1 MVYYS
6 YTLSLAPKIQ
16 LMDIATLKERHDLV
30 QNSAEARLYLQLGEL
45 LKQLSS
51 KDLPTTVTEKIN
63 KHISVLNNGNFE
75 GRDLKKTVKRQQTE
89 ILKFVEKE
97 LKIVPKNYYRNLWLA
112 LGMSAFGLP
121 LGVAFGLSIGNM
133 GLMALGLPIG
143 MVIGVA
149 VGSSMD
155 KKALERGRQLDIEI
169 KY

>member
-1 MVYYS
+1 MN
-6 YTLSLAPKIQ
+6 
-16 LMDIATLKERHDLV
+16 IATLKERRDLV
-30 QNSAEARLYLQLGEL
+30 QNSAEARLYHQLGEL
-45 LKQLSS
+45 LKQLGT
-51 KDLPTTVTEKIN
+51 KNLPATVTEKIN
-63 KHISVLNNGNFE
+63 RHISVLNNANFE
-75 GRDLKKTVKRQQTE
+75 GRELKKTVKRQQTE

-97 LKIVPKNYYRNLWLA
+97 LKIVPKNYYRNLWVA

-143 MVIGVA
+143 MAIGVL

-155 KKALERGRQLDIEI
+155 KKALEQGRQLDIEI

>member
-1 MVYYS
+1 MN
-6 YTLSLAPKIQ
+6 
-16 LMDIATLKERHDLV
+16 IATLKERRDLV

-45 LKQLSS
+45 LKQLGT
-51 KDLPTTVTEKIN
+51 KNLPATVTEKIN
-63 KHISVLNNGNFE
+63 RHISVLNNANFE
-75 GRDLKKTVKRQQTE
+75 GRELKRTVKRQQTE

-97 LKIVPKNYYRNLWLA
+97 LKIVPKNYYRNLWVA

-143 MVIGVA
+143 MAIGVL

-155 KKALERGRQLDIEI
+155 KKALEQGRQLDIEI

>member
-1 MVYYS
+1 M
-6 YTLSLAPKIQ
+6 
-16 LMDIATLKERHDLV
+16 
-30 QNSAEARLYLQLGEL
+30 
-45 LKQLSS
+45 
-51 KDLPTTVTEKIN
+51 
-63 KHISVLNNGNFE
+63 
-75 GRDLKKTVKRQQTE
+75 KRQQTE

-97 LKIVPKNYYRNLWLA
+97 LKIVPKNYYRNLWVA

-143 MVIGVA
+143 MAIGVL

-155 KKALERGRQLDIEI
+155 KKALEQGRQLDIEI

>member
-1 MVYYS
+1 MN
-6 YTLSLAPKIQ
+6 
-16 LMDIATLKERHDLV
+16 IATLKERRDLI
-30 QNSAEARLYLQLGEL
+30 QNSAGARLYLQLGEL
-45 LKQLSS
+45 LKQLGT
-51 KDLPTTVTEKIN
+51 KNLPATVTEKIN
-63 KHISVLNNGNFE
+63 RHISVLNNANFE
-75 GRDLKKTVKRQQTE
+75 GRELKKTVKKQQTE

-97 LKIVPKNYYRNLWLA
+97 LKIVPKNYYRNLWVA

-143 MVIGVA
+143 MAIGVL

-155 KKALERGRQLDIEI
+155 KKALEQGRQLDIEI